1 MKLRLSFFK
10 GIDIKSMM
18 VLASGTL
25 LSGFI
30 PLLFEP
36 FFKGKF
42 TPEEYGFFDL
52 FLKASPILALCY
64 TFKSEILIASSKS
77 DKSLFYL
84 KSSLNQTFFTF
95 LLFLIIAVF
104 VNNST
109 FIYSV
114 FGALFFSIITITTIY
129 FLKKGYTIHTAFQ
142 KPIRRLFELLFL
154 LFVLNFSIF
163 LSDSLI
169 FSSLLGLMVSSLFML
184 VRLKKEDL
192 IFIFKIDFD
201 DFFFSNFFKLK
212 GIFLS
217 ELLNIISLS
226 FLTFFVFSNYSS
238 QEMGFLELS
247 NKFISIPQLVFTSV
261 IGLMIQNRIGIL
273 VSEKIS
279 LILYIKKIIS
289 FLIVI
294 SILVISFYYVFIEV
308 IVDSLFDSSW
318 SISSSFVILLLPHL
332 FFFII
337 FSPLS
342 RILYGMKAERELK
355 KWQFLKS
362 LIILS
367 TAFFY
372 WLDISAYLLMY
383 SVFSSITYAL
393 LIYFLLKAVKR
404 YEFKIVK

>member
-1 MKLRLSFFK
+1 MKLNFLK

-18 VLASGTL
+18 ILSSGTL

-42 TPEEYGFFDL
+42 TPEEYGVFDL
-52 FLKASPILALCY
+52 FLKITPILALFY
-64 TFKSEILIASSKS
+64 TFKSEILIASSKIE
-77 DKSLFYL
+77 DSLFYL
-84 KSSLNQTFFTF
+84 KSSLNQAFFTF
-95 LLFLIIAVF
+95 LLFLLIAILI
-104 VNNST
+104 NNSI

-114 FGALFFSIITITTIY
+114 FGALFFSIIVITTIY
-129 FLKKGYTIHTAFQ
+129 FLKKGYTVHTAFQ
-142 KPIRRLFELLFL
+142 KPIRRLFELFFL
-154 LFVLNFSIF
+154 LFILNFSIF
-163 LSDSLI
+163 FSDSLI
-169 FSSLLGLMVSSLFML
+169 VASLLGLIVSALFML
-184 VRLKKEDL
+184 TKLRKENL
-192 IFIFKIDFD
+192 IFIFKINFD
-201 DFFFSNFFKLK
+201 NFFFSNFFKLK
-212 GIFLS
+212 GIFIS

-261 IGLMIQNRIGIL
+261 IGLIIQNKIGIL
-273 VSEKIS
+273 VSTKSSLISYFKKILFFLIIIS
-279 LILYIKKIIS
+279 L
-289 FLIVI
+289 
-294 SILVISFYYVFIEV
+294 LVISFYYFFIGS
-308 IVDSLFDSSW
+308 IVDLLFDSSW

-342 RILYGMKAERELK
+342 RVLYGMKAERELK

-367 TAFFY
+367 TAIFY
-372 WLDISAYLLMY
+372 WLDISEYLLIY
-383 SVFSSITYAL
+383 SVFSSITYSLL
-393 LIYFLLKAVKR
+393 LIFLIKAVKR
-404 YEFKIVK
+404 YEYNLIR